1 MTLIDAAIDDRVQL
15 GLTILALCRG
25 NSVTAS
31 SQLQELGH
39 EIADSTLRVW
49 RTRDHVDLYEQIRS
63 KRAPE
68 VERTVIN
75 DARDLA
81 LEYAELERLA
91 IQKTTQALEQGT
103 LKDPSA
109 AFKNASIAKG
119 VNVDKMLVLD
129 GRPDTIV
136 DHRRTRDVLFAELER
151 DGLIEGTAQDITDAA
166 FPTEGNESNPRVLQA
181 GDPPR

>member
-1 MTLIDAAIDDRVQL
+1 MTLTDVAIDDRVQL

-25 NSVTAS
+25 NSIQAAK
-31 SQLQELGH
+31 QMQELGH
-39 EIADSTLRVW
+39 EIAGSTLRTW
-49 RTRDHVDLYEQIRS
+49 RTRDHVALYEEIRT

-91 IQKTTQALEQGT
+91 IEKTTQALEQGT

-136 DHRRTRDVLFAELER
+136 DHRRTREVLFAELER
-151 DGLIEGTAQDITDAA
+151 DGLIEGTAEEITTTA
-166 FPTEGNESNPRVLQA
+166 FPTESDTTNAPELEADESS
-181 GDPPR
+181 